1 MVKTQVQLEDWQYE
15 ATKKAG
21 AVTSRSMSDI
31 VREGLTLVLPKLG
44 HGGQKPL
51 AAIAGKYRPLSSQD
65 LKDHDQG
72 WVESIR

>member
-1 MVKTQVQLEDWQYE
+1 MIKTQVQLEEWQYE

-21 AVTSRSMSDI
+21 VVTSRSMSDI
-31 VREGLTLVLPKLG
+31 IREGLTLVLPKLG

-51 AAIAGKYRPLSSQD
+51 AAIAGKYRPLNSQD